1 MAKKYIDA
9 DEFLKSETKRCGCIP
24 LVGSCTTDNESL
36 SYRLARAPTADVVEV
51 VRCKDCEYAKHNNRC
66 DALFCKLRK
75 EATMVKAMD
84 FCSYGERRE
93 DDDV

>member
-36 SYRLARAPTADVVEV
+36 SYRLVRAPTADVVEV
-51 VRCKDCEYAKHNNRC
+51 VRCKDCKHCVEDIICEGVVYCNEHHKGMREN
-66 DALFCKLRK
+66 DY
-75 EATMVKAMD
+75 
-84 FCSYGERRE
+84 CSYGERRK
-93 DDDV
+93 DDE